1 MTKLVRGSAGTRT
14 ANRGAVIAALLSEAR
29 IDRRQ
34 LVEQTGLSWAT
45 VARIVDDLLA
55 DGLALE
61 QHKIVREG
69 PGRQAAALGFNPRSG
84 LVCGIDLGGTYC
96 RMVIAD
102 GIGSAIIRCRD
113 ETPRELGA
121 TELASWIATRVLGLV
136 ERYGD
141 GIPLTSVAIGLPGVV
156 ASTKDR
162 VVGAF
167 NLPQILGT
175 AFVET
180 VGAELGVPTI
190 IDNDSNLELL
200 GELYYGDLPRDE
212 TVVLLSLGTGLGSA
226 VAINRQV
233 LVGPEGLLGEFGRL
247 RLPGR
252 KERLRDLLS
261 GAGLLALTRSAGHRI
276 DRADEVFADPDR
288 FGELVGEIRA
298 ALLHLVSIVAL
309 AYEPGTV
316 VFTGGFSGAFSDSVL
331 ETVGAETAE
340 TVGVHSDLRR
350 SVLGDSGG
358 LLGAMAAA
366 LSGYYTSIGVARDQ
380 VASITT
386 SDLGVVALLNSCA
399 VDHSMREELT

>member
-1 MTKLVRGSAGTRT
+1 
-14 ANRGAVIAALLSEAR
+14 
-29 IDRRQ
+29 
-34 LVEQTGLSWAT
+34 
-45 VARIVDDLLA
+45 
-55 DGLALE
+55 
-61 QHKIVREG
+61 
-69 PGRQAAALGFNPRSG
+69 
-84 LVCGIDLGGTYC
+84 
-96 RMVIAD
+96 
-102 GIGSAIIRCRD
+102 
-113 ETPRELGA
+113 
-121 TELASWIATRVLGLV
+121 LGLV

-156 ASTKDR
+156 ASSKDR

-175 AFVET
+175 TFVET

-190 IDNDSNLELL
+190 IDNDSNLALL
-200 GELYYGDLPRDE
+200 GELHYGDLTRDE

-226 VAINRQV
+226 VAFNRQV
-233 LVGPEGLLGEFGRL
+233 LAGPEGLLGEFGRL

-261 GAGLLALTRSAGHRI
+261 GAGLLSLAQASGHRLEK
-276 DRADEVFADPDR
+276 ADEVFADPDR
-288 FGELVGEIRA
+288 FGALVDEIHE

-309 AYEPGTV
+309 AYEPSTV
-316 VFTGGFSGAFSDSVL
+316 VFTGGLSGAFSDSAL
-331 ETVGAETAE
+331 ETVSAETYE

-366 LSGYYTSIGVARDQ
+366 LSGYYTAIGVARHQ

-386 SDLGVVALLNSCA
+386 SALGVVARLDGCA
-399 VDHSMREELT
+399 VDQSAKEEPA

>member
-14 ANRGAVIAALLSEAR
+14 ANRGAIIAALLSGAE

-45 VARIVDDLLA
+45 VARIVDDLLS
-55 DGLALE
+55 DGLVLE
-61 QHKIVREG
+61 QRKIVRDG
-69 PGRQAAALGFNPRSG
+69 PGRQAAALGFNPRAG

-102 GIGSAIIRCRD
+102 GIGSAIVKCRD
-113 ETPRELGA
+113 ETPRSLEAG
-121 TELASWIATRVLGLV
+121 ELAAWIATRVLGLV

-141 GIPLTSVAIGLPGVV
+141 GVPLTSVAIGLPGVV

-175 AFVET
+175 TFVET
-180 VGAELGVPTI
+180 VGAGLGVPTM
-190 IDNDSNLELL
+190 IDNDSNLALL
-200 GELYYGDLPRDE
+200 GELHYGALPRDE

-226 VAINRQV
+226 VAFNRQV
-233 LVGPEGLLGEFGRL
+233 LAGPEGLLGEFGRL

-261 GAGLLALTRSAGHRI
+261 GAGLLTLARGAGHRLGS
-276 DRADEVFADPDR
+276 ADEVFAEPDR
-288 FGELVGEIRA
+288 FGDLVDEIHE

-309 AYEPGTV
+309 AYEPSTV

-331 ETVGAETAE
+331 ETVSAETYR

-366 LSGYYTSIGVARDQ
+366 LSGYYTAIGVARHQ

-386 SDLGVVALLNSCA
+386 SDLGVVALLDGCA
-399 VDHSMREELT
+399 VDQSAKEELA

>member
-14 ANRGAVIAALLSEAR
+14 ANRGAIIAALLSGAE

-45 VARIVDDLLA
+45 VARIVDDLLS
-55 DGLALE
+55 DGLVQE
-61 QHKIVREG
+61 QRKIVRDG
-69 PGRQAAALGFNPRSG
+69 PGRQAAALGFNPRAG

-102 GIGSAIIRCRD
+102 GIGSAIVKCRD
-113 ETPRELGA
+113 ETPRSLEAG
-121 TELASWIATRVLGLV
+121 ELASWIATRVLGLV
-136 ERYGD
+136 EQYGD
-141 GIPLTSVAIGLPGVV
+141 GVPLRSVAIGLPGVV

-162 VVGAF
+162 VVGSF

-175 AFVET
+175 TFVET
-180 VGAELGVPTI
+180 VGAELGVPTM
-190 IDNDSNLELL
+190 IDNDSNLALL
-200 GELYYGDLPRDE
+200 GELHYGTLPRDE

-226 VAINRQV
+226 VAFNRQV
-233 LVGPEGLLGEFGRL
+233 LAGPEGLLGEFGRL

-261 GAGLLALTRSAGHRI
+261 GAGLLTLARAAGHRLGS
-276 DRADEVFADPDR
+276 ADEVFGEPDR
-288 FGELVGEIRA
+288 FGDLVDEIHE

-309 AYEPGTV
+309 AYEPSTV

-331 ETVGAETAE
+331 ETVSAETYQ

-366 LSGYYTSIGVARDQ
+366 LSGYYTAIGVARHQ

-386 SDLGVVALLNSCA
+386 SDLGVVALLDGCA
-399 VDHSMREELT
+399 VDQSAKEELA

>member
-1 MTKLVRGSAGTRT
+1 MAKLERGSPGTRT
-14 ANRGAVIAALLSEAR
+14 ANRGAIIAALLSGAG

-102 GIGSAIIRCRD
+102 GVGTAIIRYRD
-113 ETPRELGA
+113 KTPRDLGA
-121 TELASWIATRVLGLV
+121 TELASWIATRVLSLV

-141 GIPLTSVAIGLPGVV
+141 GVQLTSVAIGLPGVV
-156 ASTKDR
+156 ASSKDR

-167 NLPQILGT
+167 NLPQIRGT
-175 AFVET
+175 TFVET

-190 IDNDSNLELL
+190 IDNDSNLALL
-200 GELYYGDLPRDE
+200 GELRFGQLPRDE
-212 TVVLLSLGTGLGSA
+212 TVVLLSLGTGLGAS
-226 VAINRQV
+226 VAFNRQV
-233 LVGPEGLLGEFGRL
+233 LAGPEGLLGEFGRL

-261 GAGLLALTRSAGHRI
+261 GAGLLALARAAGHEL
-276 DRADEVFADPDR
+276 DSADEVFADPDR
-288 FGELVGEIRA
+288 FSALAQEIHES
-298 ALLHLVSIVAL
+298 LLHLVSIVAL
-309 AYEPGTV
+309 AYEPSTV
-316 VFTGGFSGAFSDSVL
+316 VFTGGFSAAVTDSVL
-331 ETVGAETAE
+331 KTISAETFE

-366 LSGYYTSIGVARDQ
+366 LSGYYTAIGVARHQ
-380 VASITT
+380 IASITT
-386 SDLGVVALLNSCA
+386 SGLGVVAQLDGCA
-399 VDHSMREELT
+399 VDQSATAELA